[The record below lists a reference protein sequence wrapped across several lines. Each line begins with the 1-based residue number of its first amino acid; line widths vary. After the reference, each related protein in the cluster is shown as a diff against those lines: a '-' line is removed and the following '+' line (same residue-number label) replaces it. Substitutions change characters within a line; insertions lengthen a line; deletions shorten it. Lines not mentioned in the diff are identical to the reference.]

1 MDAVRAAVERLY
13 DGICTVIQRQKVRDD
28 KTGKTYFTEME
39 TVMDEP
45 CHLSYEQISAVD
57 PNSGLPKKRLG
68 AKLILAPE
76 TAILP
81 GSKIIV
87 TQNGRRGEYKQSGEP
102 AVYASHQEI
111 RLELF
116 DEWA

>member
-1 MDAVRAAVERLY
+1 MDMVREAVERLY
-13 DGICTVIQRQKVRDD
+13 DGECTIIERQKTRDN
-28 KTGKTYFTEME
+28 KTGKTYFTEAE
-39 TVMDEP
+39 IATGQP

-68 AKLILAPE
+68 TKLILAPE
-76 TAILP
+76 VAILP
-81 GSKIIV
+81 GSKIV
-87 TQNGRRGEYKQSGEP
+87 VMQNGKKTEYKQSGEP

-116 DEWA
+116 DGWA